1 MKLVTFEHNGRV
13 SYGVMA
19 DDRIVDMSAAWPDGP
34 GSLQAALEA
43 GDGTME
49 RIAERTASAE
59 AAACVPADAVKL
71 LAPLPSPPK
80 IIAIAGNYAKHI
92 KESRLDKGLTA
103 DPHSDTTPRPFLMP
117 STCIANP
124 GDTVAWPAYSREIDY
139 EAELTIVIGKTAKD
153 VSPAEAADYIAGY
166 TIAND
171 VSARSVTF
179 AEGRAVRPWDE
190 FYDWLNGKW
199 ADGFCPIGPTIVT
212 ADAIGDP
219 RDLPIRLTVNGEV
232 RQNANTRDM
241 IFDVYEMVSFLS
253 HLMTLTPGDLIAT
266 GTPEGVGMGTGTFL
280 NAGDEITAT
289 IEGIGELTVT
299 LGERPREFYK
309 PCL

>member
-1 MKLVTFEHNGRV
+1 MKLVTFEHNTRI

-19 DDRIVDMSAAWPDGP
+19 ADRIVDIPAAWPDGP
-34 GSLQAALEA
+34 ASLPAALE
-43 GDGTME
+43 GGGETLG
-49 RIAERTASAE
+49 RIAEVASS
-59 AAACVPADAVKL
+59 AAGVPAGDVRL

-92 KESRLDKGLTA
+92 KESRLDKGLTD

-117 STCIANP
+117 ATCIANP
-124 GDTVAWPAYSREIDY
+124 GDTIAWPAYSTEIDY
-139 EAELTIVIGKTAKD
+139 EAELTIVIGKRAKNI
-153 VSPAEAADYIAGY
+153 SPDEAADYIAGY

-179 AEGRAVRPWDE
+179 AEGRAERPWDE

-199 ADGFCPIGPTIVT
+199 ADGFCPIGPVIVT

-219 RDLPIRLTVNGEV
+219 RDLSIRLTVNGEV
-232 RQNANTRDM
+232 RQDSNTRHM

-253 HLMTLTPGDLIAT
+253 HLMTLTPGDIIAT
-266 GTPEGVGMGTGTFL
+266 GTPEGVGMGTGRYL
-280 NAGDEITAT
+280 NVGDEITAG
-289 IEGIGELTVT
+289 IDGIGELTVT
-299 LGERPREFYK
+299 LGERPKDFYR
-309 PCL
+309 PCR